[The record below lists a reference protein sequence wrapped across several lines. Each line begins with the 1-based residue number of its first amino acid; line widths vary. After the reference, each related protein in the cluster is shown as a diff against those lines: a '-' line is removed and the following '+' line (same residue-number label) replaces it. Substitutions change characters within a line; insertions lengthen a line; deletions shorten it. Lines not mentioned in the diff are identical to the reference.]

1 MTTKMQYR
9 RLGRSGLQVSALSFG
24 SWVSFDNQMKD
35 DLALECM
42 QAAYDAGCNFF
53 DNAEGYAAGESEAIM
68 GRVLQ
73 QLGWAR
79 HSYIISTK
87 FYWGIHGNV
96 RNMRNT
102 LNRKY
107 LMHAIEGSLERFQSD
122 CIDLVYCHRPDPDTP
137 IEETVW
143 AMSDIVSSGKALY
156 WGTSEWP
163 ADDIR
168 AAWAVADRHGW
179 HKPVMEQPQYNLFHR
194 NRVEH
199 EYARLCTDL
208 GLGMTTWSPLAS
220 GLLTG
225 KYRDGVP
232 PGSRGAMAGMGFLHD
247 GLLNPARNA
256 AVAQL
261 APIAAELGGTLAQL
275 AIAWAAKNPR
285 VSSVITGASRLD
297 QLQSNLGALAVL
309 DKLTPEAMA
318 RIDAVCAGLAA

>member
-1 MTTKMQYR
+1 MHYR
-9 RLGRSGLQVSALSFG
+9 RLGPSGLRLSTLSLG
-24 SWVSFDNQMKD
+24 SWVTYHNQVD
-35 DLALECM
+35 TG
-42 QAAYDAGCNFF
+42 AAVEMMAAAFDAGINFF
-53 DNAEGYAAGESEAIM
+53 DNAEGYAAGRSEEVM
-68 GRVLQ
+68 GQALK
-73 QLGWAR
+73 QLGWPR
-79 HSYIISTK
+79 LNYVVSTK
-87 FYWGIHGNV
+87 FFWGLDRQGDAVN
-96 RNMRNT
+96 RKDT

-107 LMHAIEGSLERFQSD
+107 LMQAIDGSLRRFGLD
-122 CIDLVYCHRPDPDTP
+122 HIDLIYCHRPDPQTP
-137 IEETVW
+137 VEETAR
-143 AMSDIVSSGKALY
+143 AMSDIIDQGKALY

-297 QLQSNLGALAVL
+297 QLQSNLGALALL
-309 DKLTPEAMA
+309 DKLTPEVMA
-318 RIDAVCAGLAA
+318 RIDAVCAGLGA